1 MKRVVLVLLWSVC
14 GWADEGMW
22 LFTQFPKEQV
32 NKKYGFGVTE
42 EFLNHLRLASV
53 RLGASGS
60 FVSPVGL
67 IFTNHHVASGCIQ
80 KLSSKEH
87 NYMANGFYAETE
99 AEELKCPDTE
109 ASVLERI
116 ADVTKEVNA
125 GVQAQPGTPEAN
137 RERRAT
143 QARIENECGAKAGN
157 RCEVVTLYSGA
168 IYNLYEYKKYTDV
181 RLVFAPE
188 EAIAFFG
195 GDPDNFTY
203 PRYDLDITFL
213 RAYEK
218 GRPAATPNYLKWS
231 REGVR
236 EGELTF
242 VSGNP
247 ASTDRFVTYAQLE
260 YERDTEYPLALGYVE
275 SVIKTLK
282 SFGAQ
287 NAENKRVSRDKLFG
301 AENTYKART
310 WEYKGLKTAK
320 LFEEKKARED
330 RLRAAIERNAKLRQ
344 EVGDAWEAI
353 AAAHRKWA
361 PIQKAYYAL
370 EGGPRYSDLFR
381 IARSVLRLPEEKA
394 KPNGQRLREY
404 TDAALPSLALR
415 LYSPAPIADGVEIA
429 VLANYLHFLRE
440 QLGPGNATVE
450 AVLAGR
456 DAWQAAEHYVTTSK
470 LKDVA
475 ERKRLAA
482 SVEAVKNSEDGMI
495 RLVRALDEEARAVRK
510 RLEDELEAVT
520 RANATKIA
528 QARFAI
534 YGATEYPDA
543 TGTLRLSYGPV
554 KGYGKIPYATDFA
567 GMYAHATKE
576 EPFRL
581 PESFMKAKGAL
592 AHKTP
597 FNFVSTCDIIGGN
610 SGSPTVNLKGEVVGI
625 IFDSNLEAMAN
636 RFVYDEV
643 EGRAVHV
650 ASQGIIE
657 ALRKVYKAE
666 RVVKELGFGE

>member
-1 MKRVVLVLLWSVC
+1 MTRMMLVLLLAVC

-22 LFTQFPKEQV
+22 LFNQFPKEQV
-32 NKKYGFGVTE
+32 NKKYGFEVTD

-60 FVSPVGL
+60 FVSPAGL

-87 NYMANGFYAETE
+87 NYMANGFYAATE
-99 AEELKCPDTE
+99 AQELRCPDTE

-116 ADVTKEVNA
+116 EDVTKEVNA

-143 QARIENECGAKAGN
+143 HARIEKECGAKTGN

-188 EAIAFFG
+188 EATAFFG

-203 PRYDLDITFL
+203 PRYDLDIAFL

-231 REGVR
+231 RTGVQD
-236 EGELTF
+236 GELVF

-247 ASTDRFVTYAQLE
+247 ASTDRFITYAQLE
-260 YERDTEYPLALGYVE
+260 YLRDMEYPLALGYAG
-275 SVIKTLK
+275 SVVTALK
-282 SFGAQ
+282 AFGAQ
-287 NAENKRVSRDKLFG
+287 SAESKRLARDKLFSS
-301 AENTYKART
+301 ENTYKARM
-310 WEYKGLKTAK
+310 WEFKGLLTAK
-320 LFEEKKARED
+320 LFAEKRARED
-330 RLRAAIERNAKLRQ
+330 KLRAAIANNAGLQRD
-344 EVGDAWEAI
+344 VGSAWEEI
-353 AAAHRKWA
+353 AAAYQKWA
-361 PIQKAYYAL
+361 PLQKDYYVL

-404 TDAALPSLALR
+404 TDAALPSLELR
-415 LYSPAPIADGVEIA
+415 MYSPAPIADAADTA
-429 VLANYLHFLRE
+429 VLANYFQFLQD
-440 QLGPGNATVE
+440 QLGAENATVT

-456 DAWQAAEHYVTTSK
+456 SPEQAAQYYVTTSK

-482 SVEAVKNSEDGMI
+482 SVEAVKNSDDGMI

-510 RLEDELEAVT
+510 RLEDELDAVV
-520 RANATKIA
+520 RANATKLA

-543 TGTLRLSYGPV
+543 TGSLRLSLGPV
-554 KGYGKIPYATDFA
+554 KGYGKTPYATDFA

-581 PESFMKAKGAL
+581 PEGFLKAKGAL
-592 AHKTP
+592 ALKTP

-610 SGSPTVNLKGEVVGI
+610 SGSPTVNTKGEVVGI
-625 IFDSNLEAMAN
+625 IFDNNLEAMAN
-636 RFVYDEV
+636 RFVYDEL

-666 RVVKELGFGE
+666 RVVRELGFGE